1 MYRIGI
7 IEDDQRDLD
16 DIIVSILDNISETDM
31 VDFKEYNIERKSKE
45 DLFEEIRTDIINDN
59 LSALIVDYKLDTHDI
74 VIEGSEIV
82 EFMHEET
89 PEFPTVILTNVP
101 DDGKKSSVTDADKVY
116 TKQTFLNPE
125 KEETKQM
132 VENILLNMKKYAEK
146 RHGLEAKLDLAIK
159 KMNDDPDNP
168 DVTGEIMEIESHLA
182 KYKQI
187 YEPTVEVNFNL
198 DKLKEAAELLGDFD
212 KILGDK
218 NGEKTV

>member
-1 MYRIGI
+1 MYIIGI
-7 IEDDQRDLD
+7 IEDDERDRD
-16 DIIVSILDNISETDM
+16 DIIVSICDNIPKTET

-45 DLFEEIRTDIINDN
+45 DLFEEIREDIINDN
-59 LSALIVDYKLDTHDI
+59 LNALIVDYKLDTHDE
-74 VIEGSEIV
+74 VIEGREVV

-89 PEFPTVILTNVP
+89 PEFPVVIMTNVP

-132 VENILLNMKKYAEK
+132 MENILLNMKKYTEK
-146 RHGLEAKLDLAIK
+146 RHKLEAELDMAIK
-159 KMNDDPDNP
+159 KMNDEPNNP
-168 DVTGEIMEIESHLA
+168 DVIGEIMEIESHLA

-187 YEPTVEVNFNL
+187 YEPTVDVNFNL
-198 DKLKEAAELLGDFD
+198 NKLKEAAELLGDFE
-212 KILGDK
+212 KMLGDK